1 MVSSAAGIGH
11 HGSMDASLADP
22 VHAMAE
28 HAVPEHTDQMDTEVA
43 ARLRLAIGRL
53 ARRIR
58 LDTEYGLPPLQHAA
72 LATIEVYGPIRL
84 GELAQ
89 REGVTAPTMS
99 RVLASLDER
108 GLVARRPDPDDA
120 RSVLLSLTD
129 AGRDVLATVRSA
141 HTAMLAARL
150 HRLSAEQVLSL
161 GAALPILELLIE
173 DDPDRSRKP

>member
-1 MVSSAAGIGH
+1 MVSSAADIGH

-22 VHAMAE
+22 AN
-28 HAVPEHTDQMDTEVA
+28 AVPEHTDQMDTEVA

-58 LDTEYGLPPLQHAA
+58 LDTEIGLPPLQHAA
-72 LATIEVYGPIRL
+72 LATIEGFGPIRL

-120 RSVLLSLTD
+120 RSVLLSLTE
-129 AGRDVLATVRSA
+129 AGRGVLATVRSA
-141 HTAMLAARL
+141 HTATLAARL

-161 GAALPILELLIE
+161 SAALPVLELLIE
-173 DDPDRSRKP
+173 DDPDRSRKL

>member
-1 MVSSAAGIGH
+1 
-11 HGSMDASLADP
+11 MDASLADP
-22 VHAMAE
+22 AHTRPE
-28 HAVPEHTDQMDTEVA
+28 HAVPHTTVPEHTDQLDTEVA

-72 LATIEVYGPIRL
+72 LATIEVSGPIRL

-129 AGRDVLATVRSA
+129 EGVGVLATVRSA

-150 HRLSAEQVLSL
+150 HRLSAEQVHSL

-173 DDPDRSRKP
+173 DDPDRFRKP